1 MRLVYGQA
9 SVKGSRLTCHVA
21 ASRQPARHSLS
32 ARSISSRRALQQ
44 PSAQLATAV
53 SRLVV
58 HANQEINSRLRPRSN
73 AAQTR
78 SRRAAQTCLQQ
89 LAPAVL
95 ACKWT
100 GFVLL
105 VVHETASR
113 SRGSRRSF
121 NSAHSA
127 SAHQLISVQAGR
139 ARAQLPALYPRHPP
153 NTPDHVRCSRRVQYA
168 SCALPHVALGPGDP
182 ACLLS

>member
-1 MRLVYGQA
+1 MSQHRA
-9 SVKGSRLTCHVA
+9 S
-21 ASRQPARHSLS
+21 
-32 ARSISSRRALQQ
+32 
-44 PSAQLATAV
+44 QLATVWSSAAF
-53 SRLVV
+53 RLVALSSS
-58 HANQEINSRLRPRSN
+58 HQRSSPPQLARCPACESGDQLTFAPTQQRRADEKQD
-73 AAQTR
+73 AAQR
-78 SRRAAQTCLQQ
+78 CLQQ

-168 SCALPHVALGPGDP
+168 SCAPPHVALGPGDRLS
-182 ACLLS
+182 AVLTLLRRFQ